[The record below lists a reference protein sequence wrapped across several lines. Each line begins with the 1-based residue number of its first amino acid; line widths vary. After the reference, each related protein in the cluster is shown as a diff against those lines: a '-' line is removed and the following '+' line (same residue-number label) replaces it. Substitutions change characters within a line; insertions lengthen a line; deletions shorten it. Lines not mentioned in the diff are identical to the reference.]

1 MAEPVMYSQHKTLK
15 QSVSRLS
22 RLVASYTLK
31 AVLVLL
37 SWPKC
42 EAVPFKY
49 VGEG

>member
-1 MAEPVMYSQHKTLK
+1 MAEPAMHSQHRTLQ
-15 QSVSRLS
+15 QSVPRSN

-37 SWPKC
+37 NCPKC

-49 VGEG
+49 LGED